1 MCSDAKTIRI
11 GGEDKSPETVKS
23 VFMKLKYDHIAHV
36 IYLLDNNDAEIH
48 NMKGYM
54 LTLLYSSVFTIDS
67 YYKANATRF
76 RPMIGIVRRMPRYG
90 ERILPTP

>member
-1 MCSDAKTIRI
+1 
-11 GGEDKSPETVKS
+11 
-23 VFMKLKYDHIAHV
+23 MKLNYDHIAHV

-67 YYKANATRF
+67 YYKAKVSRDLRN
-76 RPMIGIVRRMPRYG
+76 PK
-90 ERILPTP
+90 E